1 MTVKYV
7 LFAVSP
13 VQENERLA
21 VVAAGQPV
29 KQILDKMKADGLM
42 ATFEAVFRN
51 LDEPL
56 PPG

>member
-1 MTVKYV
+1 MYA